1 MRWTRWV
8 WSCVA
13 MLSLLLPLA
22 EEAMKVW
29 DVSVDIAE
37 EVGCDIVEMIGA
49 VVIFHILLLPR
60 VELMLPLLWLWPERE
75 YQLTVTWAT
84 VAIYAVWST
93 RTLVEEYRSI
103 IEAVVALKCWL
114 PFTSTHGSIPSTIT
128 LKKSRF
134 PLLSIDRIDW
144 FYSKHETSQ
153 LWEGS
158 RCFLRKPPSSWSHY
172 CY

>member
-13 MLSLLLPLA
+13 MLPLLLRLA

-37 EVGCDIVEMIGA
+37 EVGCDVVEMIGA
-49 VVIFHILLLPR
+49 VVIFDILLLRR
-60 VELMLPLLWLWPERE
+60 VELTLPLLWLWPEGE

-128 LKKSRF
+128 LKISRF

-153 LWEGS
+153 LWERS
-158 RCFLRKPPSSWSHY
+158 RCVLSKSPSPWSHY